1 MSILS
6 ADKVV
11 LVVDDDPAML
21 SAVQRLLKTSGFEV
35 ETFASANELRAHN
48 NFERSFCMV
57 LDVNLGAESG
67 IALHQELRAAGIEIP
82 VIYISGKHAAKVAAL
97 ASGCVAFLAK
107 PFSAQ
112 SLIEPI
118 RDLWI
123 LETEAES

>member
-1 MSILS
+1 
-6 ADKVV
+6 
-11 LVVDDDPAML
+11 
-21 SAVQRLLKTSGFEV
+21 
-35 ETFASANELRAHN
+35 
-48 NFERSFCMV
+48 MV